1 MSVKTTR
8 IRIAAMLEAQKAAL
22 GLTKVY
28 SVIPRTIPDAHL
40 PATVVVPGAAADDT
54 DAYGDETNQ
63 EIRTYEVHIFTERAA
78 FGVEGEY
85 QDNVEDLIDQIKGYL
100 RARPGLE
107 LEGESEPQ
115 TVVYDARVT
124 GDRGVQF
131 KTWGGAEG
139 VEYIGST
146 VLVRVTEL
154 ANVDY
159 QD

>member
-1 MSVKTTR
+1 MSVKGTR
-8 IRIAAMLEAQKAAL
+8 IRIAAILNAGKTAL
-22 GLTKVY
+22 GLNTAY
-28 SVIPRTIPDAHL
+28 SVIPRAIPDAQL
-40 PATVVVPGAAADDT
+40 PAAVIMPGVAADDT
-54 DAYGDETNQ
+54 DVFGDETNQ
-63 EIRTYEVHIFTERAA
+63 EVRTYEVHLFVERAA

-85 QDNVEDLIDQIKGYL
+85 QDNVEDLIEQVKGYL

-131 KTWGGAEG
+131 KTWGGTE

-154 ANVDY
+154 SRVVY